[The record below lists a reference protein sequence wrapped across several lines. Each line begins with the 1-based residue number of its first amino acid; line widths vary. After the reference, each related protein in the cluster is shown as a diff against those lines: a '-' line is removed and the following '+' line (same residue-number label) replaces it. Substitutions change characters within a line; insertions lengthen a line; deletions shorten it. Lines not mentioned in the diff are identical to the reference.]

1 MRAGPPED
9 FSSRSRSIPALD
21 SGGVVLIPLL
31 LGADSAGAV
40 GYLVSLFLYAVAAAV
55 ALPTPVE
62 LLLPFYPEIHPLIKA
77 VVLGLGK
84 GVGAVAVFFVGK
96 HVNNWLEGWS
106 TRHPRG
112 RRILDALEGFVR
124 KTGWVG
130 LLILLAI
137 PLMSDTAVNY
147 FYSLMNRE
155 GQAVSRWR
163 FVLANIAGGIVR
175 ALIFLWIFRL

>member
-1 MRAGPPED
+1 
-9 FSSRSRSIPALD
+9 
-21 SGGVVLIPLL
+21 
-31 LGADSAGAV
+31 
-40 GYLVSLFLYAVAAAV
+40 
-55 ALPTPVE
+55 
-62 LLLPFYPEIHPLIKA
+62 
-77 VVLGLGK
+77 
-84 GVGAVAVFFVGK
+84 VGK

-112 RRILDALEGFVR
+112 RRVLDALEGFVR